1 MTISE
6 KDMLANHVV
15 EEWYSFESALREKG
29 KYPKEKFLAF
39 VKAAPDTLTVQA
51 RTNWS
56 MKR

>member
-39 VKAAPDTLTVQA
+39 VKAAPDTFTVQA
-51 RTNWS
+51 RTN
-56 MKR
+56 